1 LERLTPEEGQGT
13 YVPRSERESMSALGT
28 HGLVT
33 SECVFR
39 FGDAAAALAND
50 RKLGERERVVR
61 FQFDDLFRVSDRF
74 VELAELLHHH
84 CEREWVGASAMIA
97 NNFVAASSRF
107 PWSFSRIA
115 SSYISSCVGIAFSFR
130 REHRF
135 GSIRAAP
142 IS

>member
-84 CEREWVGASAMIA
+84 GEGGVREGVGRCLGDDRQQLRRGFVEIPLVFQSDRFVVHFVVRRHRIQLSAGA
-97 NNFVAASSRF
+97 
-107 PWSFSRIA
+107 
-115 SSYISSCVGIAFSFR
+115 
-130 REHRF
+130 
-135 GSIRAAP
+135 
-142 IS
+142 